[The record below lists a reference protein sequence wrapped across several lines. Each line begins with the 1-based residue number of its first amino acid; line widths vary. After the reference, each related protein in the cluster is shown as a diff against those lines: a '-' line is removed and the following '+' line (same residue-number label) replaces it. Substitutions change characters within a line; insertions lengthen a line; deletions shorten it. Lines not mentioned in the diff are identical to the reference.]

1 MSGAGGDPAVT
12 QLDSVPDGEF
22 PLALVQRLARDLS
35 IPEASCSSMG
45 KGFLD
50 MVLTQRAT
58 CEIDQEEGV
67 PGGGTSNTDGTQCS
81 GSAGESRRRGWLLRE
96 GVLVSFAAGESRKLR
111 VGSISRAFSWSMD
124 LSPVGTNC
132 RWKKE
137 QRTYKKQAPKPQTP
151 KPLNPKPKELKNK
164 LLTKP

>member
-1 MSGAGGDPAVT
+1 MLPGMSGAGGDPAVT

-67 PGGGTSNTDGTQCS
+67 PGGGTSNTDGT
-81 GSAGESRRRGWLLRE
+81 SARGVPEKAEGEG
-96 GVLVSFAAGESRKLR
+96 G
-111 VGSISRAFSWSMD
+111 
-124 LSPVGTNC
+124 C
-132 RWKKE
+132 
-137 QRTYKKQAPKPQTP
+137 
-151 KPLNPKPKELKNK
+151 
-164 LLTKP
+164 